1 MTALARGSAAFSLSG
16 VPASRPSSSFPRYRP
31 LGEHVVV
38 VQLGDELSLE
48 GNAKVR
54 ALARLVEERG
64 VPGVRQ
70 LIPVQTSLAVRFDP
84 MRADFAQVVDA
95 LRALEGELEAAEPA
109 QGKTVTIPVVYGG
122 PYGEDLEEVAARTGL
137 SPEEVIRRHEG
148 RPYTVYMVGFS
159 AGLPY
164 VGDIDERL
172 WLPRRPTPRLQVPA
186 GSIGIA
192 MKQTIV
198 YTVESPGGWHLIGR
212 TPMRTFDPHR
222 DPPGL
227 VVAGDTVVFK
237 AIDPADAEGWDEERQ
252 REWDRRWNL

>member
-1 MTALARGSAAFSLSG
+1 MTATPGASAG
-16 VPASRPSSSFPRYRP
+16 FPRYRP
-31 LGEHVVV
+31 LGEQVVV
-38 VQLGDELSLE
+38 VQLGDDLSLTCN
-48 GNAKVR
+48 GKVR

-70 LIPVQTSLAVRFDP
+70 LIPAQTSLAVRFDP
-84 MRADFAQVVDA
+84 MKADFAQVVDA
-95 LRALEGELEAAEPA
+95 LRALEGDLAEAEPA

-122 PYGEDLEEVAARTGL
+122 RYGEDLELVAARTGL
-137 SPEEVIRRHEG
+137 SPDEVIARHEG

-164 VGDIDERL
+164 VGDNDPAL
-172 WLPRRPTPRLQVPA
+172 WLPRRPTPRLHVPA

-212 TPMRTFDPHR
+212 TPMRTFDPLR
-222 DPPGL
+222 DPPNL
-227 VVAGDTVVFK
+227 LAAGDTVIFK
-237 AIDPADAEGWDEERQ
+237 AIDPEDAEGWDEERQ
-252 REWDRRWNL
+252 REWDRRWNA